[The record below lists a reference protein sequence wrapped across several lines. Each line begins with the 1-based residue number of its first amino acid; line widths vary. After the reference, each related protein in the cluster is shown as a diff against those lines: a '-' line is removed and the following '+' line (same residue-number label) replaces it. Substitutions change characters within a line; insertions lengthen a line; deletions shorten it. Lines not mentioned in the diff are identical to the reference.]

1 MAGGLDSGKSREWG
15 ERLERY
21 ERSGLTVARWC
32 ESERVSEASFYYW
45 RKKLRAG
52 KMPATEGFASSRDAK
67 TESRESC
74 RTGPALGS
82 FQPVRVRSVAGGI
95 SDESEMT
102 SHVSAIQATT
112 IHLGNEFRIELG
124 TDLHVAEV
132 VVKQV
137 LAACGVLRD
146 EAASTRESE

>member
-52 KMPATEGFASSRDAK
+52 KMPATEGFASSLDAK
-67 TESRESC
+67 DESRQSSC
-74 RTGPALGS
+74 SDPFGS

-102 SHVSAIQATT
+102 SHVSSIQATT

-124 TDLHVAEV
+124 TDLDVAEV